1 MTRTTSST
9 TRCRSVLNPSNG
21 WTRREFLR
29 GAAGIVAVNQLP
41 QALRAPRF
49 AYVGCGDDS
58 LRVFHVHGEAW
69 TQIQR
74 VPSRAPACVLLSP
87 SQQTLYVANEVDEH
101 EGLAGGTV
109 EAFHVGPGDGR
120 LTLLSRTALSLSATR
135 PRHIAV
141 SPDGKLLA
149 VAAYGGGIYNLIAIA
164 QEGRLGQVCGIFK
177 DAGCGPHAQ
186 LQAASHPHTLLFDAG
201 GRHLLSSDFG
211 SDRLNVFALEDGGLW
226 RRMQRSTGEGS
237 GPSTCVL
244 HPSGSFVYACHGLEG
259 TLVCYRYEGGTVGE
273 EVQRVP
279 LSAGGLAVHPSGRML
294 YTTQGAWQ
302 IDGGR
307 GRLSRM
313 GTWLPGAS
321 QIVVSHDGTSV
332 YFLDGA
338 GGSIDQATADSR
350 TGEVHCKTNA
360 AVVDKPSSLALKTIS
375 QVAEKVD
382 T

>member
-1 MTRTTSST
+1 MTQTTSFT
-9 TRCRSVLNPSNG
+9 TRCRSVLNPGDG

-29 GAAGIVAVNQLP
+29 GAAGMVAVNRLP
-41 QALRAPRF
+41 KAMGTTRF

-58 LRVFHVHGEAW
+58 LRVFRLQGEVW

-87 SQQTLYVANEVDEH
+87 AQQSLYVANEIDEH
-101 EGLAGGTV
+101 EGLPRGTV
-109 EAFHVGPGDGR
+109 EAFHIRPEDGR

-135 PRHIAV
+135 PRHMAV

-164 QEGRLGQVCGIFK
+164 QEGSLGQVSRIFK

-186 LQAASHPHTLLFDAG
+186 LQASAHPHTLLFDAG

-211 SDRLNVFALEDGGLW
+211 SDRLSVFALEDGGLR

-237 GPSTCVL
+237 GPSGFLL
-244 HPSGSFVYACHGLEG
+244 HPSESFVYTWHSLED
-259 TLVCYRYEGGTVGE
+259 TLVCNRYEGGSLGE

-279 LSAGGLAVHPSGRML
+279 LSAGGLAVHPSGQML
-294 YTTQGAWQ
+294 YTAEGCWR
-302 IDGGR
+302 IDGGS
-307 GRLSRM
+307 GRLSR
-313 GTWLPGAS
+313 GQQLPAAS

-338 GGSIDQATADSR
+338 RGSIDQATADGR
-350 TGEVHCKTNA
+350 TGEVHCRTNV
-360 AVVDKPSSLALKTIS
+360 AVVDKPSSIALKT
-375 QVAEKVD
+375 A
-382 T
+382 

>member
-1 MTRTTSST
+1 MTRTTSSI
-9 TRCRSVLNPSNG
+9 TRCQSALNPGDG

-29 GAAGIVAVNQLP
+29 GAAGVVVVHRLP
-41 QALRAPRF
+41 QAMGAPRF

-58 LRVFHVHGEAW
+58 LRVFHVQGEVW

-74 VPSRAPACVLLSP
+74 VSSRAPAYVLLSP
-87 SQQTLYVANEVDEH
+87 AQQTLYVANEVEEH
-101 EGLAGGTV
+101 EGLPRGTV
-109 EAFHVGPGDGR
+109 EAFHIRPEDGR

-135 PRHIAV
+135 PRHMTV

-164 QEGRLGQVCGIFK
+164 QDGSLGQVSMIFK
-177 DAGCGPHAQ
+177 NAGCGPHAQ
-186 LQAASHPHTLLFDAG
+186 LQASAHPHTLLFDAV

-211 SDRLNVFALEDGGLW
+211 SDRLSVFALEDGGLR

-279 LSAGGLAVHPSGRML
+279 LSAGGLALHPSGQML
-294 YTTQGAWQ
+294 YSAQGSWR
-302 IDGGR
+302 IDGGS

-321 QIVVSHDGTSV
+321 QIVVSHDGTSIF
-332 YFLDGA
+332 FLA
-338 GGSIDQATADSR
+338 GGRGSIDQATADSG
-350 TGEVHCKTNA
+350 TGEVHCRTNA
-360 AVVDKPSSLALKTIS
+360 AVVDKPHSLALKT
-375 QVAEKVD
+375 V
-382 T
+382 

>member
-9 TRCRSVLNPSNG
+9 TRCRSVLSPG
-21 WTRREFLR
+21 DGFTRREFLR
-29 GAAGIVAVNQLP
+29 GAAGIVALKTFP
-41 QALRAPRF
+41 QAMMAPQF

-58 LRVFHVHGEAW
+58 LRVFRVQGELW

-87 SQQTLYVANEVDEH
+87 AQQTLYVANEIDEH
-101 EGLAGGTV
+101 EGMPRGTV
-109 EAFHVGPGDGR
+109 EAFRIHPGDGR

-135 PRHIAV
+135 PRHMAV

-149 VAAYGGGIYNLIAIA
+149 VAAYSGGIYNLIALT
-164 QEGRLGQVCGIFK
+164 QEGSLGQVSSIFK

-186 LQAASHPHTLLFDAG
+186 LQASAHPHTLLFDAE

-211 SDRLNVFALEDGGLW
+211 SDRLSVFALEDGGLR

-237 GPSTCVL
+237 GPSDCVL
-244 HPSGSFVYACHGLEG
+244 HPSGSFVYAWHGLEG
-259 TLVCYRYEGGTVGE
+259 ALVCYRFEGGTVGE

-279 LSAGGLAVHPSGRML
+279 LSTGGLAVHPSGRML
-294 YTTQGAWQ
+294 YTAQGAWR
-302 IDGGR
+302 IDAGS

-321 QIVVSHDGTSV
+321 QIVVPPDGMCV

-338 GGSIDQATADSR
+338 RGSIEQAAADSG
-350 TGEVHCKTNA
+350 TGEVHFKTNA
-360 AVVDKPSSLALKTIS
+360 AVVDKPTSIAIKT
-375 QVAEKVD
+375 A
-382 T
+382 